1 VDGRW
6 EFWIDRGG
14 TFTDVV
20 ARRPDGRLVAHKL
33 LSDNPRAYRDAAVA
47 GIRQLLGIAPGDPV
61 PAERIGSVRLG
72 TTVATNALLERQGE
86 PTVLVI
92 TRGFADALRIAYQ
105 NRPRIFDR
113 RILLP
118 ELLYDRVIEA
128 DERISARGEVLTP
141 LDTETITGQLK
152 QAYDDGFRSVAVVC
166 MHGYRYPG
174 HEQRIGAIARA
185 AGFAQVSESH
195 RTSPLMKLVGRGDTT
210 VVDAYLSPILR
221 RYVTEV
227 ASELAGVRLLF
238 MQSNGGLT
246 DAASFRGKDSILS
259 GPAGGIV
266 GAARTAAEAGF
277 GKVIAFDMGGTSTD
291 VSHYA
296 GEFEREYET
305 QVAGVRM
312 RAPMLSIHT
321 VAAGGGSVLHFDGS
335 RYRVGPDSAGADPGP
350 ACYRHGGPLT
360 VTDANVLLGRIQPA
374 YFPKVFGEHSDQPL
388 DERATKAMFTDLSGQ
403 IARATGDRR
412 GPEQV
417 AAGFIEVAVANMAN
431 AIKKISV
438 QRGYDV
444 TEYVLVVFG
453 GAGGQH
459 ACAVADALGMSKV
472 LIHPLAGV
480 LSAYGIGLADIIA
493 MREQAV
499 EAPLTEALLARLPA
513 TLEPLETDARAE
525 VEAEGV
531 PAGRITAAHRAHLR
545 YEGTDTAV
553 IVPVGP
559 LGEMTAAFE
568 AEYARRF
575 SFLMRDKAII
585 AEAVSVEVTGAQEEL
600 KTSADTTARSDSG
613 SAGPGGTTP
622 PKPPPVLGEN
632 LPLQTP
638 PAPPAPAAP
647 QAPLGS
653 PQHGRA
659 RVRMFVSGAWAEVDL
674 FPRAGLRPGRAVD
687 GPAVIAEELATTVVE
702 PGWRALVSGGGDL
715 LLSRVAPRPSQA
727 TVGTDADPVM
737 LEIFNNL
744 FMSVAEQMGV
754 RLQSTAHSVNIKER
768 LDFSCAIFDAEGGL
782 IANAPHMPVHLGS
795 MGESIK
801 MVIKRNMANSG
812 GAAGSGRGIRRGD
825 VYVLNDPYHGG
836 THLPDITVVT
846 PVFAPRLPRPEHEPE
861 PTGTMEHRAGYNRHD
876 VTPGRSET
884 ADEIWFYVASRGH
897 HAEIGGISPGS
908 MPSASTRVEE
918 EGVLIDNWLLV
929 EDAKLREAE
938 TISLLKTAEYPSRDP
953 ATNLADLRAQI
964 AANEKGIA
972 ELHTMV
978 EHFGLDVVRAYM
990 GHVKENAAESVRRV
1004 ITALHDGHYDYEL
1017 DNGATIRVAVRVDQ
1031 GSKTAE
1037 IDFTGTSPQLADNF
1051 NAPSSV
1057 AMAAVLYVFRT
1068 LVDDDIPLNSGC
1080 LQPLKVIIPEGTMLS
1095 PEYPAA
1101 VAAGNVETSQVVTGA
1116 LYAALGV
1123 MAEGS
1128 GTMNNVTFGNDRYQY
1143 YETVASGSGAG
1154 DGFDGT
1160 DVVQTKMTNSRL
1172 TDPEVLEW
1180 RYPVLLESY
1189 RIRPGSGG
1197 AGRWHGGN
1205 GGIRR
1210 LRFYQPMT
1218 VTTLTGHRRIPAFG
1232 MAGGQPGALGRHWI
1246 EHADGTVTPMR
1257 GCDSVSVAP
1266 GDVFVIET
1274 PGGGGYGPPVQG
1286 SSPSSSR
1293 STATSVASSASA

>member
-1 VDGRW
+1 VPDQW

-14 TFTDVV
+14 TFTDIV

-47 GIRQLLGIAPGDPV
+47 GIRQLLQLKAGQQI
-61 PAERIGSVRLG
+61 PADSIRQVRLG
-72 TTVATNALLERQGE
+72 TTVATNALLERKGE

-92 TRGFADALRIAYQ
+92 TRGFGDALRIAYQ

-118 ELLYDRVIEA
+118 EVLYDRVIEA
-128 DERISARGEVLTP
+128 DERIGAHGEILTP
-141 LDTETITGQLK
+141 LDEDAIRQHL
-152 QAYDDGFRSVAVVC
+152 QSAYHDGFRAVAIVC
-166 MHGYRYPG
+166 MHGYRYPD
-174 HEQRIGAIARA
+174 HEQRIGTLARR
-185 AGFAQVSESH
+185 AGFTQVSESH
-195 RTSPLMKLVGRGDTT
+195 RTSPLMKLVSRGDTT
-210 VVDAYLSPILR
+210 VVDAYLSPILQ
-221 RYVTEV
+221 RYVSEV
-227 ASELAGVRLLF
+227 AGQLTNVKLLF

-266 GAARTAAEAGF
+266 GMARTAKNAGF
-277 GKVIAFDMGGTSTD
+277 TKVIGFDMGGTSTD

-296 GEFEREYET
+296 GTFEREYET
-305 QVAGVRM
+305 LVAGVRM

-350 ACYRHGGPLT
+350 ACYRNGGPLT
-360 VTDANVLLGRIQPA
+360 LTDANVLLGRIQPA
-374 YFPKVFGEHSDQPL
+374 HFPHVFGPAGDQPL
-388 DERATKAMFTDLSGQ
+388 DAATTTAQFRDLAEQ
-403 IARATGDRR
+403 ITGATGDTR

-417 AAGFIEVAVANMAN
+417 AAGFVEIAVANMAN

-444 TEYVLVVFG
+444 TEYLLNVFG

-480 LSAYGIGLADIIA
+480 LSAYGIGLADIVA

-499 EAPLTEALLARLPA
+499 EAPLDAETLGNLPR
-513 TLEPLETDARAE
+513 TLEPLEHDARAE
-525 VEAEGV
+525 VQAEGV
-531 PAGRITAAHRAHLR
+531 AERRISAARRVHLR
-545 YEGTDTAV
+545 YDGTDTAV
-553 IVPVGP
+553 IVPVGS
-559 LGEMTAAFE
+559 LAEMTAAFE

-575 SFLMRDKAII
+575 SFLMPGKTII
-585 AEAVSVEVTGAQEEL
+585 AEAVSVEVTGAQENLAADPTARSAPENL
-600 KTSADTTARSDSG
+600 AADTTARS
-613 SAGPGGTTP
+613 
-622 PKPPPVLGEN
+622 
-632 LPLQTP
+632 
-638 PAPPAPAAP
+638 AP
-647 QAPLGS
+647 QNSAEPVK
-653 PQHGRA
+653 
-659 RVRMFVSGAWAEVDL
+659 VRMFAAGAWAEVDL
-674 FPRAGLRPGRAVD
+674 FPRAALRSGQAVD
-687 GPAVIAEELATTVVE
+687 GPAIIAEDLATTVVE
-702 PGWRALVSGGGDL
+702 PGWRAVVTDRGDL
-715 LLSRVAPRPSQA
+715 MLERTSPRPDRA
-727 TVGTDADPVM
+727 EAGTRADPVM

-754 RLQSTAHSVNIKER
+754 RLQATAHSVNIKER
-768 LDFSCAIFDAEGGL
+768 LDFSCAVFDSNGGL

-795 MGESIK
+795 MGESIT
-801 MVIKRNMANSG
+801 MVIQRNPH
-812 GAAGSGRGIRRGD
+812 IRRGD

-846 PVFAPRLPRPEHEPE
+846 PVFAPDH
-861 PTGTMEHRAGYNRHD
+861 
-876 VTPGRSET
+876 
-884 ADEIWFYVASRGH
+884 DEIWFYVASRGH

-929 EDAKLREAE
+929 ENGRLHEAE
-938 TISLLKTAEYPSRDP
+938 TLNLLQTAMHPSRAP

-964 AANEKGIA
+964 AANEEGIR
-972 ELHTMV
+972 ELHKMV
-978 EHFGLDVVRAYM
+978 GHFGLDVVRAYM
-990 GHVKENAAESVRRV
+990 GHVQENAAESVRRV
-1004 ITALHDGHYDYEL
+1004 ITALHDGHYEYEL
-1017 DNGATIRVAVRVDQ
+1017 DNQAKVKVTVRVNTEQ
-1031 GSKTAE
+1031 RTAE
-1037 IDFTGTSPQLADNF
+1037 IDFTGTSPQLKDNF

-1080 LQPLKVIIPEGTMLS
+1080 LQPLNVIIPPGTMLS

-1101 VAAGNVETSQVVTGA
+1101 VAAGNVETSQIVTGA

-1197 AGRWHGGN
+1197 AGRWHGGH

-1210 LRFYQPMT
+1210 LRFNEPMT
-1218 VTTLTGHRRIPAFG
+1218 VTTLTGHRRVPAFG

-1246 EHADGTVTPMR
+1246 EHPDGSVTPMQ
-1257 GCDSVSVAP
+1257 GCDSVPVRP
-1266 GDVFVIET
+1266 GDVFVIQT
-1274 PGGGGYGPPVQG
+1274 PGGGGYG
-1286 SSPSSSR
+1286 SSSLCR
-1293 STATSVASSASA
+1293 TEHPARPRPG

>member
-1 VDGRW
+1 MNEHKRW

-14 TFTDVV
+14 TFTDIV
-20 ARRPDGRLVAHKL
+20 ARRPDGRLVARKL
-33 LSDNPRAYRDAAVA
+33 LSDRPEAYQDAAVA
-47 GIRQLLGIAPGDPV
+47 GIRQLLGLPPGQEI
-61 PAERIGSVRLG
+61 PASQIGSVRLG
-72 TTVATNALLERQGE
+72 TTVATNALLERKGE

-118 ELLYDRVIEA
+118 EVLYDRVIEA
-128 DERISARGEVLTP
+128 DERVDAHGTVLTP
-141 LDTETITGQLK
+141 LDEDTLTAELAS
-152 QAYDDGFRSVAVVC
+152 AYADGFRAVAVVC
-166 MHGYRYPG
+166 MHGYRYPE
-174 HEQRIGAIARA
+174 HEARIGDLARA
-185 AGFAQVSESH
+185 AGFTQVSESH
-195 RTSPLMKLVGRGDTT
+195 RTSPLMKLVSRGDTT
-210 VVDAYLSPILR
+210 VVDAYLSPILQ
-221 RYVTEV
+221 RYVSEV
-227 ASELAGVRLLF
+227 AAELRGVKLLF

-246 DAASFRGKDSILS
+246 DAAGFRGKDSILS

-266 GAARTAAEAGF
+266 GMARTARDAGY
-277 GKVIAFDMGGTSTD
+277 GQVIGFDMGGTSTD
-291 VSHYA
+291 VSHFA

-305 QVAGVRM
+305 QVAGVRI

-321 VAAGGGSVLHFDGS
+321 VAAGGGSILHFDGS
-335 RYRVGPDSAGADPGP
+335 RYRAGPDSAGADPGP
-350 ACYRHGGPLT
+350 ACYRRGGPLT
-360 VTDANVLLGRIQPA
+360 VTDANVLLGRIQPDH
-374 YFPKVFGEHSDQPL
+374 FPKVFGPDGDQSL
-388 DERATKAMFTDLSGQ
+388 DAEITKAKFTELSNR
-403 IARATGDRR
+403 IARDTGDTR
-412 GPEQV
+412 GPEEV
-417 AAGFIEVAVANMAN
+417 AAGFAEIAVANMAS

-444 TEYVLVVFG
+444 TEYVLNVFG

-459 ACAVADALGMSKV
+459 ACAVADALGMTRV

-499 EAPLTEALLARLPA
+499 EVPLTQPSLDRMAE
-513 TLEPLETDARAE
+513 TTGPLEQDARAE
-525 VEAEGV
+525 VSAEGV
-531 PAGRITAAHRAHLR
+531 PPERISVVHRAHLR
-545 YEGTDTAV
+545 YQGTDTAV
-553 IVPVGP
+553 IVPVGS
-559 LGEMTAAFE
+559 LADMTAAFE
-568 AEYARRF
+568 AEYSRRF
-575 SFLMRDKAII
+575 SFLMPDKPVIV
-585 AEAVSVEVTGAQEEL
+585 EAVSVEVTGAQ
-600 KTSADTTARSDSG
+600 KRYGDADDPVRSARKDPDS
-613 SAGPGGTTP
+613 
-622 PKPPPVLGEN
+622 
-632 LPLQTP
+632 
-638 PAPPAPAAP
+638 
-647 QAPLGS
+647 
-653 PQHGRA
+653 
-659 RVRMFVSGAWAEVDL
+659 VRMFTGGAWAEVDL
-674 FPRAGLRPGRAVD
+674 YERSGLRAGRVID
-687 GPAVIAEELATTVVE
+687 GPAILTEELATTVVE
-702 PGWRALVSGGGDL
+702 PGWRAVVTTRGDL
-715 LLSRVAPRPSQA
+715 LLTRVAPRPDRGD
-727 TVGTDADPVM
+727 VGTEADPVM

-768 LDFSCAIFDAEGGL
+768 LDFSCAVFDADGGL

-801 MVIKRNMANSG
+801 MVIKRNR
-812 GAAGSGRGIRRGD
+812 GRIRRGD

-846 PVFAPRLPRPEHEPE
+846 PVFAP
-861 PTGTMEHRAGYNRHD
+861 GSAGSGGD
-876 VTPGRSET
+876 
-884 ADEIWFYVASRGH
+884 DIWFYVASRGH
-897 HAEIGGISPGS
+897 HAEIGGVSPGS
-908 MPSASTRVEE
+908 MPAASTRVEQ

-929 EDAKLREAE
+929 TEARLREAE
-938 TISLLKTAEYPSRDP
+938 TVKLLEEAEYPSRDP
-953 ATNLADLRAQI
+953 ATNVADLRAQI

-972 ELHTMV
+972 ELHAMV
-978 EHFGLDVVRAYM
+978 EHFGLDVVHAYM
-990 GHVKENAAESVRRV
+990 GHVQENAAESVRRV
-1004 ITALHDGHYDYEL
+1004 ITALHDGEFSYEL
-1017 DNGATIRVAVRVDQ
+1017 DNGARVNVAVRVNREDR
-1031 GSKTAE
+1031 TAE
-1037 IDFTGTSPQLADNF
+1037 IDFSGTSPQLAGNF

-1080 LQPLKVIIPEGTMLS
+1080 LHPLHVIIPPGSMLA

-1101 VAAGNVETSQVVTGA
+1101 VAAGNVETSQIVTGA

-1197 AGRWHGGN
+1197 AGRWRGGHGGV
-1205 GGIRR
+1205 RR
-1210 LRFYQPMT
+1210 LRFGEPMT
-1218 VTTLTGHRRIPAFG
+1218 VTTLTGHRRVPAFG
-1232 MAGGQPGALGRHWI
+1232 LAGGEPGALGRHWI
-1246 EHADGTVTPMR
+1246 ERADGGVTPME
-1257 GCDSVSVAP
+1257 GCDSVKVQA

-1274 PGGGGYGPPVQG
+1274 PGGGGYGRALLVPGGRPPAPPAN
-1286 SSPSSSR
+1286 PS
-1293 STATSVASSASA
+1293 

>member
-1 VDGRW
+1 MDERTDVDGRW

-14 TFTDVV
+14 TFTDIV
-20 ARRPDGRLVAHKL
+20 ARRPDGRLVARKL
-33 LSDNPRAYRDAAVA
+33 LSENPAAYTDAAVA
-47 GIRQLLGIAPGDPV
+47 GIRQLLGVGPADPIPG
-61 PAERIGSVRLG
+61 EQIGSVRLG
-72 TTVATNALLERQGE
+72 TTVATNALLERKGE

-118 ELLYDRVIEA
+118 EVLYQRVIEA
-128 DERISARGEVLTP
+128 AERVGAHGEVLTP
-141 LDTETITGQLK
+141 LDEDAVTAELNK
-152 QAYDDGFRSVAVVC
+152 ACEDGFKAAAVVC
-166 MHGYRYPG
+166 MHGYRYPD
-174 HEQRIGAIARA
+174 HEKRIGDIARA
-185 AGFAQVSESH
+185 AGFTQVSESH
-195 RTSPLMKLVGRGDTT
+195 RTSPLMKLVSRGDTT
-210 VVDAYLSPILR
+210 VVDAYLSPILQ

-227 ASELAGVRLLF
+227 ARELQGVKLLF

-266 GAARTAAEAGF
+266 GMARTAAEAGF
-277 GKVIAFDMGGTSTD
+277 NRVIGFDMGGTSTD
-291 VSHYA
+291 VSHFA

-335 RYRVGPDSAGADPGP
+335 RYRAGPDSAGADPGP
-350 ACYRHGGPLT
+350 ACYRRGGPLT
-360 VTDANVLLGRIQPA
+360 VTDANVLLGRIQPD
-374 YFPKVFGEHSDQPL
+374 YFPNVFGGSGDQPL
-388 DERATKAMFTDLSGQ
+388 DAEITESLFAELSEQ
-403 IARATGDRR
+403 ITEATGDTR
-412 GPEQV
+412 GAEEV
-417 AAGFIEVAVANMAN
+417 AAGFVEIAVANMAS

-444 TEYVLVVFG
+444 TEYILNVFG

-459 ACAVADALGMSKV
+459 ACAVADALGMTRV

-499 EAPLTEALLARLPA
+499 EAPLTAGLLSRLPGI
-513 TLEPLETDARAE
+513 TGPLEQDARAE
-525 VEAEGV
+525 VEADGV
-531 PAGRITAAHRAHLR
+531 PAGRIAAVHRAHLR
-545 YEGTDTAV
+545 YQGTDTAV
-553 IVPVGP
+553 IIPVGS
-559 LGEMTAAFE
+559 LEDMTAAFE
-568 AEYARRF
+568 AEYSRRF
-575 SFLMRDKAII
+575 SFLMPDKPVLV
-585 AEAVSVEVTGAQEEL
+585 EAVSVEVTGAQREPGGEAE
-600 KTSADTTARSDSG
+600 TQPRSDS
-613 SAGPGGTTP
+613 
-622 PKPPPVLGEN
+622 VD
-632 LPLQTP
+632 
-638 PAPPAPAAP
+638 
-647 QAPLGS
+647 QAQPERPDS
-653 PQHGRA
+653 SK
-659 RVRMFVSGAWAEVDL
+659 RVRMFTGGGWAEVDL
-674 FPRAGLRPGRAVD
+674 FPRAGLRPGHAID
-687 GPAVIAEELATTVVE
+687 GPAIITEELATTVVE
-702 PGWRALVSGGGDL
+702 PGWQAVVIGRGDL
-715 LLSRVAPRPSQA
+715 LLSRVTARPERA
-727 TVGTDADPVM
+727 NLGTAADPVM

-754 RLQSTAHSVNIKER
+754 RLQSTAQSVNIKER
-768 LDFSCAIFDAEGGL
+768 LDFSCAVFDADGGL

-801 MVIKRNMANSG
+801 MVIKRNPH
-812 GAAGSGRGIRRGD
+812 IRRGD

-846 PVFAPRLPRPEHEPE
+846 PVFSD
-861 PTGTMEHRAGYNRHD
+861 TT
-876 VTPGRSET
+876 
-884 ADEIWFYVASRGH
+884 DEIWFYVASRGH
-897 HAEIGGISPGS
+897 HAEIGGVSPGS
-908 MPSASTRVEE
+908 MPASSTRVEE

-929 EDAKLREAE
+929 ENGRLNEAE
-938 TISLLKTAEYPSRDP
+938 TVSLLEHAEYPSRDP

-964 AANEKGIA
+964 AANSKGIA
-972 ELHTMV
+972 ELHRMV

-990 GHVKENAAESVRRV
+990 GHVLQNAAESVRRV
-1004 ITALHDGHYDYEL
+1004 ITALHDGEYSYEL
-1017 DNGATIRVAVRVDQ
+1017 DNGAKVKVAVRVD
-1031 GSKTAE
+1031 SARRTAE
-1037 IDFTGTSPQLADNF
+1037 IDFTGTSAQLADNF

-1080 LQPLKVIIPEGTMLS
+1080 LQPLTVIIPDGTMLS
-1095 PEYPAA
+1095 PGYPAA

-1116 LYAALGV
+1116 LYGALGV

-1154 DGFDGT
+1154 DGFDGA

-1197 AGRWHGGN
+1197 AGRWRGGHGGV
-1205 GGIRR
+1205 RR
-1210 LRFYQPMT
+1210 LRFLQPMT
-1218 VTTLTGHRRIPAFG
+1218 VSTLTGHRRIPAFG
-1232 MAGGQPGALGRHWI
+1232 LAGGEPGALGRHWI
-1246 EHADGTVTPMR
+1246 ERADGTVTPMR
-1257 GCDSVSVAP
+1257 GCDSVPVQA

-1274 PGGGGYGPPVQG
+1274 PGGGGYGRTG
-1286 SSPSSSR
+1286 
-1293 STATSVASSASA
+1293 